1 MRRTARHCWGKPHP
15 RHLEDISRR
24 DGLLT
29 VSLSGPRLPCV
40 LNVEHRSSSRV
51 EGQGSE
57 GTDVREPTVDP
68 AVVVAADYFESYSV
82 VGLLAA
88 IGVLFVAVAFG
99 AGRLL
104 RPVVP
109 TPEKLLTYECG
120 VDPVGEGWAHTQV
133 RYYVYAFLY
142 VIFAVD
148 SIFLFPWAT
157 VFAAP
162 GYGATTLV
170 EMFIFLGFLAVGLL
184 YAYKK
189 GVLTWM

>member
-1 MRRTARHCWGKPHP
+1 VP
-15 RHLEDISRR
+15 
-24 DGLLT
+24 
-29 VSLSGPRLPCV
+29 
-40 LNVEHRSSSRV
+40 
-51 EGQGSE
+51 
-57 GTDVREPTVDP
+57 EPTVVTVVAEPVVTASAGSGTGLDGTGHAG
-68 AVVVAADYFESYSV
+68 AVLDGVTADRVTVAADYFQSYSV
-82 VGLLAA
+82 VGLLALV
-88 IGVLFVAVAFG
+88 GVLFVAVAFG

-157 VFAAP
+157 IFAAP

-189 GVLTWM
+189 GVLTWT

>member
-1 MRRTARHCWGKPHP
+1 MADVTDVTGVA
-15 RHLEDISRR
+15 DAV
-24 DGLLT
+24 GLT
-29 VSLSGPRLPCV
+29 DVPDVPDVHGVSGV
-40 LNVEHRSSSRV
+40 SRV
-51 EGQGSE
+51 YGVPVDGSTALASE
-57 GTDVREPTVDP
+57 
-68 AVVVAADYFESYSV
+68 YFQSYSV
-82 VGLLAA
+82 IGLLAL

-184 YAYKK
+184 YAWKK
-189 GVLTWM
+189 GVLAWA

>member
-1 MRRTARHCWGKPHP
+1 MRTTRERGA
-15 RHLEDISRR
+15 DVA
-24 DGLLT
+24 D
-29 VSLSGPRLPCV
+29 V
-40 LNVEHRSSSRV
+40 
-51 EGQGSE
+51 
-57 GTDVREPTVDP
+57 TDVTGVADAVGLTDVPDVPDVHGVSGVSGVSGVPVDGST
-68 AVVVAADYFESYSV
+68 ALAAEYFQSYSV
-82 VGLLAA
+82 IGLLAL

-184 YAYKK
+184 YAWKK
-189 GVLTWM
+189 GVLAWA

>member
-1 MRRTARHCWGKPHP
+1 MA
-15 RHLEDISRR
+15 D
-24 DGLLT
+24 
-29 VSLSGPRLPCV
+29 V
-40 LNVEHRSSSRV
+40 
-51 EGQGSE
+51 
-57 GTDVREPTVDP
+57 TDVTG
-68 AVVVAADYFESYSV
+68 VAGMALASEYFQSYSV
-82 VGLLAA
+82 IGLLALV
-88 IGVLFVAVAFG
+88 GVLFVAVAFG

-184 YAYKK
+184 YAWKK
-189 GVLTWM
+189 GVLAWA

>member
-1 MRRTARHCWGKPHP
+1 MSH
-15 RHLEDISRR
+15 
-24 DGLLT
+24 
-29 VSLSGPRLPCV
+29 
-40 LNVEHRSSSRV
+40 HRVHQATEVTGS
-51 EGQGSE
+51 GSE
-57 GTDVREPTVDP
+57 GRTLRETLGGST
-68 AVVVAADYFESYSV
+68 VVVAADYFRSYSV
-82 VGLLAA
+82 VGLLALV
-88 IGVLFVAVAFG
+88 GVLFVGVAFG

-157 VFAAP
+157 VFADH
-162 GYGATTLV
+162 GYGGTTLV

-189 GVLTWM
+189 GVLAWT

>member
-1 MRRTARHCWGKPHP
+1 MTDVTDVTGVADVTRVA
-15 RHLEDISRR
+15 DAV
-24 DGLLT
+24 D
-29 VSLSGPRLPCV
+29 LSGVPGASGDPGV
-40 LNVEHRSSSRV
+40 SGIAGAS
-51 EGQGSE
+51 GGS
-57 GTDVREPTVDP
+57 GMPGVPVDGPT
-68 AVVVAADYFESYSV
+68 ALASEFFQSYSV
-82 VGLLAA
+82 IGLLALV
-88 IGVLFVAVAFG
+88 GVLFVAVAFG

-170 EMFIFLGFLAVGLL
+170 EMFVFLGFLAVGLL
-184 YAYKK
+184 YAWKK
-189 GVLTWM
+189 GVLAWA

>member
-1 MRRTARHCWGKPHP
+1 MTGVPGASGVSEVSGASGVSGVFGVSGIPVDGSTA
-15 RHLEDISRR
+15 LA
-24 DGLLT
+24 
-29 VSLSGPRLPCV
+29 
-40 LNVEHRSSSRV
+40 
-51 EGQGSE
+51 SE
-57 GTDVREPTVDP
+57 
-68 AVVVAADYFESYSV
+68 YFQSYSV
-82 VGLLAA
+82 IGLLALV
-88 IGVLFVAVAFG
+88 GVLFVAVAFG

-184 YAYKK
+184 YAWKK
-189 GVLTWM
+189 GVLAWD

>member
-1 MRRTARHCWGKPHP
+1 MREMVQGALPA
-15 RHLEDISRR
+15 
-24 DGLLT
+24 T
-29 VSLSGPRLPCV
+29 VRESLPGAMSATLRESLP
-40 LNVEHRSSSRV
+40 
-51 EGQGSE
+51 
-57 GTDVREPTVDP
+57 GTLPSAVREP
-68 AVVVAADYFESYSV
+68 AGVVVAADYFRSYSV
-82 VGLLAA
+82 VGLLAVV
-88 IGVLFVAVAFG
+88 GVLFVAVAFG

-142 VIFAVD
+142 VVFAVD

-189 GVLTWM
+189 GVLAWT

>member
-1 MRRTARHCWGKPHP
+1 M
-15 RHLEDISRR
+15 
-24 DGLLT
+24 
-29 VSLSGPRLPCV
+29 
-40 LNVEHRSSSRV
+40 
-51 EGQGSE
+51 
-57 GTDVREPTVDP
+57 REPTVVAAEHAAARVTDH
-68 AVVVAADYFESYSV
+68 ATSHATHHVTSHAADYAADYFETYSV
-82 VGLLAA
+82 VGLLAVL
-88 IGVLFVAVAFG
+88 GVLFVAVAFG

-170 EMFIFLGFLAVGLL
+170 EMFVFLGFLAVGLL

-189 GVLTWM
+189 GVLAWL